1 MSRRTRDFSF
11 LSQMEPCT
19 YSKEVVELGRQ
30 IVEELKLKGEGDTLG
45 RWICRPPHS

>member
-30 IVEELKLKGEGDTLG
+30 IVEELKLKGEGIMGAGSTTTWL
-45 RWICRPPHS
+45 SS